1 METIASRI
9 YKPAEFSAGQVHEM
23 LVTLG
28 RKGFSPEMA
37 AEIAN
42 TKSGKAEQI
51 VRLFQCVPT
60 IQNLVVD
67 HQIFYHQIFN
77 LDLDFS
83 GIRIPNHQPG
93 FDRLIIVAQGLTAQ
107 QVYDVCSQ
115 HFKCWKYTDKSLD
128 EAVPTHDR
136 DPKDGHYAV
145 WVRDRVEADEELKNL
160 SADEIKKKN
169 LTTETLLERLLHELK
184 FWSETENHL
193 DKDNITNCTGS
204 RYRVGVV
211 PYADWYGDGFG
222 VDWCSPDFSGDGL
235 RSRQVVS

>member
-60 IQNLVVD
+60 IQNLVGD
-67 HQIFYHQIFN
+67 HQIFYHQFFN

-136 DPKDGHYAV
+136 DSKDGHYAI
-145 WVRDRVEADEELKNL
+145 WVRNRVEADEELKNL
-160 SADEIKKKN
+160 SADEIKEKK
-169 LTTETLLERLLHELK
+169 LTTETLPERLLHELK
-184 FWSETENHL
+184 FWSETKNHL
-193 DKDNITNCTGS
+193 DRDNTTLCSGS
-204 RYRVGVV
+204 RDQDGSV
-211 PYADWYGDGFG
+211 PHARWCRDQFR
-222 VDWCSPDFSGDGL
+222 VDWCYSDSSSSDL
-235 RSRQVVS
+235 RSRQAVS